1 MINAK
6 FMRKFMRKFYN
17 LLIISIKSGDG
28 RTRTAVQTPHRAAF
42 YTLSPALVFD
52 RRLPSDGLPEAYPLK
67 LNGI

>member
-28 RTRTAVQTPHRAAF
+28 RTRTAVQANHRKAF
-42 YTLSPALVFD
+42 YMLILSLIVGD
-52 RRLPSDGLPEAYPLK
+52 RLPTKRLPESYPLSLK
-67 LNGI
+67 VL

>member
-28 RTRTAVQTPHRAAF
+28 RKPFQLRAPSKVLQTIIK
-42 YTLSPALVFD
+42 
-52 RRLPSDGLPEAYPLK
+52 RRF
-67 LNGI
+67 

>member
-42 YTLSPALVFD
+42 YTLSLTLVFD
-52 RRLPSDGLPEAYPLK
+52 LGLPSDRLPWAYPLE
-67 LNGI
+67 LGGI